1 MGVNIRA
8 LILDVL
14 MEVTEGEAYSHI
26 ALRDTLEKYE
36 YLDKRDRAFISRV
49 TEGTLENLIQ
59 IDYIIECFS
68 KVPIYNMK
76 PLIRNLLRMSVYQL
90 KWMDAVRSP
99 EGLRKRPGQC
109 DVSIG
114 GGKSAGVSVGALF
127 HAAVDSDKVAVPV
140 FF

>member
-68 KVPIYNMK
+68 KVPIYNKK
-76 PLIRNLLRMSVYQL
+76 PLIRNLLRMSVSQL
-90 KWMDAVRSP
+90 KWMDAVP
-99 EGLRKRPGQC
+99 
-109 DVSIG
+109 D
-114 GGKSAGVSVGALF
+114 SAVVNELSLI
-127 HAAVDSDKVAVPV
+127 HI
-140 FF
+140 

>member
-49 TEGTLENLIQ
+49 TEGTLENLAPDPQ
-59 IDYIIECFS
+59 S
-68 KVPIYNMK
+68 AP
-76 PLIRNLLRMSVYQL
+76 
-90 KWMDAVRSP
+90 
-99 EGLRKRPGQC
+99 
-109 DVSIG
+109 DVSLSAEMDGRGPGLG
-114 GGKSAGVSVGALF
+114 GCQ
-127 HAAVDSDKVAVPV
+127 
-140 FF
+140 

>member
-1 MGVNIRA
+1 MPC
-8 LILDVL
+8 
-14 MEVTEGEAYSHI
+14 GEQRHGSEHPRHI

-90 KWMDAVRSP
+90 KWMDAVPDSAVVNEAVKIAQKRGFFNLKGFVNGRRRQVRWSICRCAIPCRS
-99 EGLRKRPGQC
+99 G
-109 DVSIG
+109 
-114 GGKSAGVSVGALF
+114 F
-127 HAAVDSDKVAVPV
+127 
-140 FF
+140 

>member
-90 KWMDAVRSP
+90 KWMDAV
-99 EGLRKRPGQC
+99 PGQC